1 MFFTNSSCTWQIGA
15 PSEWTDNS
23 ILKIKINRVVNS
35 TCHINQ
41 GGTMLTARN
50 QTECKEGDIFEYK
63 YQEFP
68 EDNKVFIVGLAKYI
82 APPPEKKSE

>member
-1 MFFTNSSCTWQIGA
+1 MNSQSTLIPIHNGRQLGGTIPGMFFTNSSCTWQIGA

-41 GGTMLTARN
+41 GGTMLSARN
-50 QTECKEGDIFEYK
+50 
-63 YQEFP
+63 
-68 EDNKVFIVGLAKYI
+68 
-82 APPPEKKSE
+82 